1 MFLHTASDL
10 DEGEGRSGAE
20 RLRFMLH
27 LVLDVLLHALVL
39 VDVLL
44 LLHVE
49 QDPGRHG
56 DGDGVLRLRLR
67 ELAREAK
74 NDAFLISLCA
84 SQQPHSNK
92 MS

>member
-1 MFLHTASDL
+1 MFLHAASHL

-20 RLRFMLH
+20 GLRFMLH

-49 QDPGRHG
+49 QDSGRHG
-56 DGDGVLRLRLR
+56 DGDGVLRLWLR
-67 ELAREAK
+67 ELAREVK
-74 NDAFLISLCA
+74 NDAFLITVFAFTAA
-84 SQQPHSNK
+84 SFE
-92 MS
+92 